1 MLIVSVSRNVSFSSD
16 AKILI
21 IEWKKVLLEKKDFKC
36 ISKENITRGGL
47 DELS

>member
-1 MLIVSVSRNVSFSSD
+1 MLIVPVSRNVSFSSD

-21 IEWKKVLLEKKDFKC
+21 IEWKKVLFEKKTFKC
-36 ISKENITRGGL
+36 IPKENITCGGL